1 MTARIGRT
9 SLLARDPSAS
19 ARFYQE
25 AFGFRTLYDGDI
37 DGYRLLHVGP
47 GEPADASLWIHPA
60 PEGAPVGRQAGDS
73 PFLVLYLDDDA
84 ELDAV
89 LERCSRLGVEP
100 KEPLR
105 SEDETAARYAHVRDL
120 DGNEIVLAVLAG

>member
-9 SLLARDPSAS
+9 SLLARDPSAT
-19 ARFYQE
+19 AQFYRE
-25 AFGFRTLYDGDI
+25 AFGFETLYDGDI

-47 GEPADASLWIHPA
+47 GNLADAGLWIHPA

-73 PFLVLYLDDDA
+73 PFLVLYLDDGA

-89 LERCSRLGVEP
+89 LERCRRLGAGPE
-100 KEPLR
+100 EPLR
-105 SEDETAARYAHVRDL
+105 ESDETADRYAHVRDR
-120 DGNEIVLAVLAG
+120 DGNVVVLAVLAG